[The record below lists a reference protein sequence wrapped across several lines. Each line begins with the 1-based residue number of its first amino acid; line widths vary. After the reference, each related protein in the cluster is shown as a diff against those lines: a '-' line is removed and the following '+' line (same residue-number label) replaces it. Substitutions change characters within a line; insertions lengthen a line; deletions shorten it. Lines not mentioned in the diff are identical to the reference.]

1 MTPLRH
7 LPSRT
12 LTERLRARRAE
23 AVRTLPHRFGVWYDG
38 EFDHDAPT
46 FERADLDAF
55 AWAWGHLGHRSRA
68 VEYIE
73 LHGAR
78 LSAGTWH
85 DYCVEVAP

>member
-12 LTERLRARRAE
+12 LSDRLRARRAE
-23 AVRTLPHRFGVWYDG
+23 AVRTLPHRFGVWLDG
-38 EFDHDAPT
+38 EYDHDAPD

-55 AWAWGHLGHRSRA
+55 AWAWGNLGKRSRA
-68 VEYIE
+68 VEYVE

-78 LSAGTWH
+78 LSAGRWQ
-85 DYCVEVAP
+85 DYCVEVMP